1 MPFTLSHAA
10 AALPGIRADGRGRGP
25 LVASVLVAGTL
36 APDTVYYAAGFAPWI
51 MELGEYTHSAPG
63 TVTVDVLAAAVLLG
77 MWLLL
82 REPLLALLP
91 EGARGRAYALTR
103 GRPWRGRP
111 LAALL
116 PWCGISA
123 ALGAATHVLWD
134 SFTHMDQWG
143 VRWITVLD
151 ERVLGVPLYH
161 QLQYGGSAVALV
173 VLAAFLVRAWRRLPH
188 SPAPALPVLL
198 VLPAR
203 GRAGVA
209 VLLGAAAVAGAVHRC
224 ARRAGAEPEAVPWDG
239 YVPTAL
245 FGAGAGLALA
255 LPLYAVALRAVA
267 AARDRRAARTSG
279 AGAAR
284 AAGTSGAAGTART
297 EEPDVRRSVSG

>member
-25 LVASVLVAGTL
+25 LVASALVAGTL
-36 APDTVYYAAGFAPWI
+36 APDAAYYAASLAPWI
-51 MELGEYTHSAPG
+51 MRLGEYTHSVLG
-63 TVTVDVLAAAVLLG
+63 TVTVDVLIAAVLLG
-77 MWLLL
+77 VWLLL
-82 REPLLALLP
+82 REPLTALLP

-103 GRPWRGRP
+103 GEPWRGRP
-111 LAALL
+111 PAGLL
-116 PWCGISA
+116 LRCWVSA

-134 SFTHMDQWG
+134 SFTHMDRWG

-173 VLAAFLVRAWRRLPH
+173 VLAAFLVRAWRGLPH
-188 SPAPALPVLL
+188 SPAPALPVFP
-198 VLPAR
+198 VLSAR
-203 GRAGVA
+203 GRAGA
-209 VLLGAAAVAGAVHRC
+209 AALLGAAAVAGAVHRC
-224 ARRAGAEPEAVPWDG
+224 VRRAGAEPEAVPWDG

-267 AARDRRAARTSG
+267 ARKRRTARASG
-279 AGAAR
+279 AGASR
-284 AAGTSGAAGTART
+284 TPGTART
-297 EEPDVRRSVSG
+297 PGTEEPAGRRPVSG

>member
-1 MPFTLSHAA
+1 MPFTLSHVA

-25 LVASVLVAGTL
+25 LVASALVAGTL
-36 APDTVYYAAGFAPWI
+36 APDTLYYAASVDPRI
-51 MELGEYTHSAPG
+51 MRLGEYTHSALG
-63 TVTVDVLAAAVLLG
+63 TVTVDVLLAAALLG
-77 MWLLL
+77 VWLLL

-91 EGARGRAYALTR
+91 EGARGRAYVLTR

-111 LAALL
+111 LAGLL
-116 PWCGISA
+116 PWCWVSA

-134 SFTHMDQWG
+134 SFTHMDRWG
-143 VRWITVLD
+143 VRWISVLD

-173 VLAAFLVRAWRRLPH
+173 AVAAFLVRAWRRLPH
-188 SPAPALPVLL
+188 APVPALPVFS

-203 GRAGVA
+203 GRAGAVA
-209 VLLGAAAVAGAVHRC
+209 LLGAAAVAGAVHRC

-239 YVPTAL
+239 YVPTVL
-245 FGAGAGLALA
+245 FGAGAGAALA

-267 AARDRRAARTSG
+267 AARDRRASRTPG
-279 AGAAR
+279 AGAPCA
-284 AAGTSGAAGTART
+284 
-297 EEPDVRRSVSG
+297 EEPADRRPVSG